1 MEVNF
6 LVNFQSYLELKLWKI
21 FKMIRKLIIIF
32 SRLRKRLK
40 ERIILQNSLIFSTIF
55 CWTGLHEKKNK
66 TLYFLQKF
74 MMNPFVNILYFQ
86 RLTFIIER
94 ILDQQCFLKNH
105 RVTQGS
111 SSLENR
117 CLGWNKCCPGE
128 KGFSGNLSSSGKP
141 AGSTE
146 QVFPGYKFFSQNKG
160 LAEATG
166 KHRFPR

>member
-1 MEVNF
+1 
-6 LVNFQSYLELKLWKI
+6 LKFWKI
-21 FKMIRKLIIIF
+21 FKTIRKLIIIF
-32 SRLRKRLK
+32 SRFRKRLK
-40 ERIILQNSLIFSTIF
+40 ERIILQKSLIFSTIF
-55 CWTGLHEKKNK
+55 CWTGLREKKNK

-111 SSLENR
+111 RSLENR
-117 CLGWNKCCPGE
+117 CLWWNKCCPGE
-128 KGFSGNLSSSGKP
+128 KGFSGNLLFSEKP
-141 AGSTE
+141 ADSTE
-146 QVFPGYKFFSQNKG
+146 QVFPGYKFFFQNEG